1 MALCLNKWQLFQ
13 VGYVLPNK
21 KMLLHHD
28 FIVLK
33 FEGENYSV
41 RIVFAKQVTTYSHQM
56 TNVDQRIVQKDF
68 SSS

>member
-21 KMLLHHD
+21 KMSLHHD

-33 FEGENYSV
+33 FDGENYSV
-41 RIVFAKQVTTYSHQM
+41 RIVFTNQVNTYLHQM
-56 TNVDQRIVQKDF
+56 TNVDQLIVQTDF